1 MGYMTIT
8 PDLYLQGDSA
18 KWKNWQA
25 MYIDV
30 KTCED
35 CRTKHGKI
43 YSFNAE
49 RYQGEHERC
58 RCFIAPMRTKEVG
71 SATDKGFDGADAWL
85 MYRNRLPDYYVT
97 KEDAK
102 AKGYRRKKNN
112 LADVLP
118 GYMIGG
124 DIFLNDKGKLP
135 YAPNRTWYEADIDY
149 TYGKRNLKRIIY
161 SSDGLIFITEDHYQT
176 FSRKL
181 CRRNHNLFRIF
192 V

>member
-1 MGYMTIT
+1 MGYMTII
-8 PDLYLQGDSA
+8 PDLYLQGDST

-43 YSFNAE
+43 YSFNEE

-85 MYRNRLPDYYVT
+85 VYRNRLPDYYVT
-97 KEDAK
+97 KEEAITATWK
-102 AKGYRRKKNN
+102 SKKGN
-112 LADVLP
+112 LAEVLP
-118 GYMIGG
+118 KKMIGG
-124 DIFLNDKGKLP
+124 NIFKNKRNLLP
-135 YAPNRTWYEADIDY
+135 EKEGRIWYEADFDY
-149 TYGKRNLKRIIY
+149 TSGYRNTHRILY
-161 SSDGLIFITEDHYQT
+161 SNDGLIFISYDHAQT
-176 FSRKL
+176 FYELVK
-181 CRRNHNLFRIF
+181 
-192 V
+192 